1 MANALVVLALAW
13 LVPTALC
20 ESVSAAPK
28 ASSPYTSV
36 VVDPPS
42 TVAVV
47 TVTLRAAMAT
57 LDGLRA
63 GNGDSAASAG
73 RAQLLHADAMLRA
86 RRPHGALEVASE
98 VRL

>member
-42 TVAVV
+42 AVAV
-47 TVTLRAAMAT
+47 VTLRAAMAT
-57 LDGLRA
+57 LEELRA

>member
-1 MANALVVLALAW
+1 MANALVMLALAW

-42 TVAVV
+42 AVAV
-47 TVTLRAAMAT
+47 VTLRAAMAT
-57 LDGLRA
+57 LEELRA